1 MEQKATAQEGERSSG
16 WASKLLTRIGR
27 QTTSG
32 LYIPEIDGLRSLAI
46 LMVIFFHTQIFID
59 SLIPS
64 SGHFTQ
70 WEEWFRGWATS
81 QRWGVQVFF
90 VISGFVIALPF
101 ASHFLLGER
110 KVSIKQ
116 FYLRRLTRLEPTY
129 IINLLM
135 NSVVRTFTDNLP
147 LLVVIE
153 RFIAGVFYAHSQ
165 IYGENQILNEAAWS
179 LEIEFQFYFLAPILL
194 ATLAIKQ
201 PWIRRAALVL
211 PVILIIWLRPD
222 VWRVDKLLLGKCEY
236 FISGIILCD
245 IYLTHWKGKLPRLLR
260 LDALAFLGWAAFS
273 VLIYIPDVHDNWL
286 ATLRPIPL
294 FIAFYGTLGGRILSS
309 VFRNAWIAAFGGMC
323 YTVYLFHSTIIS
335 VAMRATKRFTDFD
348 SYFATYF
355 TQLLIVIVPVVIGS
369 TVLFLF
375 LEKPFMNKNWPQQFW
390 NWLQTRFRP
399 AEPESRPVQAESP
412 TGN

>member
-1 MEQKATAQEGERSSG
+1 MEQRALRAGGEGRSG
-16 WASKLLTRIGR
+16 WASKLLSRVGR

-46 LMVIFFHTQIFID
+46 LMVIFFHTQVFID
-59 SLIPS
+59 AQFPARSQ
-64 SGHFTQ
+64 FTPLEQ
-70 WEEWFRGWATS
+70 WFRDWATS
-81 QRWGVQVFF
+81 QAWGVQVFF

-101 ASHFLLGER
+101 AAHFLLGQR

-135 NSVVRTFTDNLP
+135 NAVVRVFTDHLP
-147 LLVVIE
+147 VLMVIE
-153 RFIAGVFYAHSQ
+153 RFIAGVFYAHGQ
-165 IYGENQILNEAAWS
+165 IYEKSQILNQAAWS

-194 ATLAIKQ
+194 AALAIKQ
-201 PWIRRAALVL
+201 PWLRRAALVL

-222 VWRVDKLLLGKCEY
+222 VWRVDKSLLGKCEY

-245 IYLTHWKGKLPRLLR
+245 IYLTRWKGKLPRLLR

-273 VLIYIPDVHDNWL
+273 VLIYIPGVHDNL
-286 ATLRPIPL
+286 IATLRPIAL
-294 FIAFYGTLGGRILSS
+294 FIAFYGTLGGKILSS
-309 VFRNAWIAAFGGMC
+309 IFRNAWVAAFGGMC

-335 VAMRATKRFTDFD
+335 VMMRATKRFTDFD

-355 TQLLIVIVPVVIGS
+355 AQFVMVIVPIVIGS

-390 NWLQTRFRP
+390 SWLQARFRP